1 MNRIIDHEPDEEVL
15 KEMDKAET
23 EVFDSV
29 AASVVFLLNLGFDI
43 KTIEQMIQETLNSA
57 IEQIKEKWK
66 RRMEVLNSPEWTDP
80 KFDNLPQIDGVEVN
94 VD

>member
-1 MNRIIDHEPDEEVL
+1 MNEPDEEVL

-57 IEQIKEKWK
+57 IEQIKEKLPYK
-66 RRMEVLNSPEWTDP
+66 LQNGKLSPKDRERMRYEM
-80 KFDNLPQIDGVEVN
+80 G
-94 VD
+94 